1 MSSCRC
7 DAVNMAYKLSQFIQ
21 RLFSQQN
28 NYKEVHICILDAS
41 ECHRRS
47 KCKVS
52 GAFVQC
58 CNEIKVSCNGQYDI
72 GDKYPDL
79 LVVVVKNPLGRRC
92 SKRCIVAEIKL
103 CISKAMTIGEKEVR
117 RIIEKIENLRTKY
130 SAMSCGNYEE
140 VLVVPSKLRNRMP
153 SKLAIFGNKEIKIN
167 VVSEDG
173 LLDKLKN
180 TIC

>member
-1 MSSCRC
+1 MSSCKC

-21 RLFSQQN
+21 RLSSQQN

-47 KCKVS
+47 QCGVS
-52 GAFVQC
+52 RAFVQC
-58 CNEIKVSCNGQYDI
+58 CDEIKVSCNGEYDI

-79 LVVVVKNPLGRRC
+79 LVVIVKNPLGRRC
-92 SKRCIVAEIKL
+92 FKWCIAVEAKL
-103 CISKAMTIGEKEVR
+103 CISKTMITDR

-130 SAMSCGNYEE
+130 PAISCGNHEE
-140 VLVVPSKLRNRMP
+140 VLVVPSSFRDMVSRN
-153 SKLAIFGNKEIKIN
+153 LARWGNKKIS

-173 LLDKLKN
+173 LLDKLRD
-180 TIC
+180 IIDF